1 MKKKKTDAIPD
12 EHKGFVDGYRALLK
26 KYPKA
31 ASRYVLAD
39 RGTAT
44 LAHLVFWEC
53 EEFEW
58 DDGTP
63 GFDCRPVLK
72 E

>member
-1 MKKKKTDAIPD
+1 MKKKAHAIPD
-12 EHKGFVDGYRALLK
+12 EHKGFVAEYQALLK

-31 ASRYVLAD
+31 AARYSLAD
-39 RGTAT
+39 RGTKH

-53 EEFEW
+53 EEFEFG
-58 DDGTP
+58 DGTP
-63 GFDCRPVLK
+63 GLECRPVLK